1 MPSLS
6 EIMSGNTTENPTPA
20 TAPTP
25 TDTPA
30 QVEEKPPMSKE
41 EWAQK
46 QADKR
51 TALYELRDE
60 IARESF
66 VSPASLTAALRAIA
80 LHDRL
85 SCMNAL
91 LVLKQAPNATM
102 VRNFEAWSN
111 AHDRSVTRGTKGIQ
125 ILERIEYTRKDG
137 SSGYG
142 FDIAHVFDYSGTHG
156 EALAPQGDMP
166 NVQDL
171 TQSLLAANELA
182 YIHSPTDTS
191 IVVDIDARTVT
202 APDLDASAPGT
213 FYALSS
219 AIIAAKN
226 PTFLPCECAAAAMVA
241 CHRYGLDP
249 KAEGGLSELF
259 EGGQLLEASE
269 QAQSLSKIGNAGKA
283 QTRLI
288 ERTMGR
294 TIPQPEQPAMN
305 KAKAKDNGREG
316 GR

>member
-1 MPSLS
+1 
-6 EIMSGNTTENPTPA
+6 
-20 TAPTP
+20 
-25 TDTPA
+25 
-30 QVEEKPPMSKE
+30 MSKE

-51 TALYELRDE
+51 TELYELRDE

-66 VSPASLTAALRAIA
+66 VSSTALTATLRAIA

-102 VRNFEAWSN
+102 VRNFDAWSN
-111 AHDRSVTRGTKGIQ
+111 AHNRQVTRGTKGIQ
-125 ILERIEYTRKDG
+125 ILERIEFTRKDG
-137 SSGYG
+137 SAGYG
-142 FDIAHVFDYSGTHG
+142 FDIAHVFDYSGTYG
-156 EALAPQGDMP
+156 PQLAPQGDMP

-191 IVVDIDARTVT
+191 IVVDTDKKTVT
-202 APDLDASAPGT
+202 APDLDASAPET
-213 FYALSS
+213 FYTLST

-226 PTFLPCECAAAAMVA
+226 PGMLPCECAAAAMVA
-241 CHRYGLDP
+241 CYRYGLDL
-249 KAEGGLSELF
+249 KAEGGLSELL

-283 QTRLI
+283 QMRLI
-288 ERTMGR
+288 ARTMGR
-294 TIPQPEQPAMN
+294 SIPQPEQPTMN
-305 KAKAKDNGREG
+305 KAKDSGREG